1 MKFDIRKITNEILDE
16 LSDYI
21 TQQLSS
27 LYPNPNASK
36 NEDKLVIKHGLPLAI
51 LRMKEI
57 KRVAVPYDV
66 NIFYTYHSMEYS
78 TFLYIISNTIY
89 LTNGN
94 KHIELC
100 DRLFLLNRSLNSID
114 LFYKNNMP
122 PIFIIAHGL
131 GCVIGNAEYGNN
143 LIFFQNTTIG
153 RVGNDSPKIGDNV
166 IIYPNCVITG
176 KTVIGSNCV
185 ISAGSIVHNR
195 IVPDNSLVKFSG
207 NEIILSPLNKNYLE
221 HYFRGI

>member
-1 MKFDIRKITNEILDE
+1 MKFDIRETTDKILDD
-16 LSDYI
+16 LSEYMI
-21 TQQLSS
+21 QQLSF
-27 LYPNPNASK
+27 LYPSTSI
-36 NEDKLVIKHGLPLAI
+36 NEDKLAIKNSLPLA
-51 LRMKEI
+51 LRRMKEI
-57 KRVAVPYDV
+57 KKVAMPYDE

-78 TFLYIISNTIY
+78 TFLYIIANTIY
-89 LTNGN
+89 LTNGS
-94 KHIELC
+94 IELC

-176 KTVIGSNCV
+176 KTIIGSNCV
-185 ISAGSIVHNR
+185 ISAGTVIHNR
-195 IVPDNSLVKFSG
+195 IVPDNSLVRSSG
-207 NEIILSPLNKNYLE
+207 NEIKLSSLKRDYLGY
-221 HYFRGI
+221 YFRGK

>member
-1 MKFDIRKITNEILDE
+1 MI
-16 LSDYI
+16 
-21 TQQLSS
+21 QQLSS
-27 LYPNPNASK
+27 LYPSTSI
-36 NEDKLVIKHGLPLAI
+36 NEDKLAIINSLPLA
-51 LRMKEI
+51 LRRMKEI
-57 KRVAVPYDV
+57 KKVAIPYDE

-78 TFLYIISNTIY
+78 TFLYIIANTIY
-89 LTNGN
+89 STNGN
-94 KHIELC
+94 IELC
-100 DRLFLLNRSLNSID
+100 DRIFLLNRSLNSID

-185 ISAGSIVHNR
+185 ISAGTVIHNR
-195 IVPDNSLVKFSG
+195 IVPDNSLVRSSG
-207 NEIILSPLNKNYLE
+207 NEIKISSLKKDYLGY
-221 HYFRGI
+221 YFRGK

>member
-1 MKFDIRKITNEILDE
+1 MKFDIREITDKILDD
-16 LSDYI
+16 LSEFMI
-21 TQQLSS
+21 QQLSS
-27 LYPNPNASK
+27 LYPSTSI
-36 NEDKLVIKHGLPLAI
+36 NEDKLAIINSLPLA
-51 LRMKEI
+51 LRRMKEI
-57 KRVAVPYDV
+57 KKVAIPYDE

-78 TFLYIISNTIY
+78 TFLYIIANTIY
-89 LTNGN
+89 STNGN
-94 KHIELC
+94 IELC
-100 DRLFLLNRSLNSID
+100 DRIFLLNRSLNSID

-185 ISAGSIVHNR
+185 ISAGTVIHNR
-195 IVPDNSLVKFSG
+195 IVPDNSLVRSSG
-207 NEIILSPLNKNYLE
+207 NEIKISSLKKDYLGY
-221 HYFRGI
+221 YFRGK